1 MRTII
6 GVDEAGRGPLAGPVS
21 VGVVLAPANFT
32 ITEMFP
38 GVADS
43 KLISEKKREELFA
56 LLERA
61 HLEGD
66 VRYVVALASASDIDV
81 KGISASIRDAVGEAL
96 LTLSPDPASS
106 QVLLDGSLRAPSIY
120 EQKTI
125 IGGDRTEP
133 IISLASIAAKVVR
146 DRYMQDAARH
156 FPGYGFEVHK
166 GYPTKGHKEAIRALG
181 LCTLHRRSYRCTF

>member
-21 VGVVLAPANFT
+21 VGAVLVPAGFS

-43 KLISEKKREELFA
+43 KLLSEKKREELFS
-56 LLERA
+56 LLERV
-61 HLEGD
+61 HLEGN
-66 VRYVVALASASDIDV
+66 VQYVVALASASDIDT
-81 KGISASIRDAVGEAL
+81 KGISASIRGATAEAL
-96 LTLSPDPASS
+96 LALSPDPASCR
-106 QVLLDGSLRAPSIY
+106 VLLDGSLRAPAAY

-125 IGGDRTEP
+125 IGGDRSEP

-146 DRYMQDAARH
+146 DRYMQNAAKQ

-166 GYPTKGHKEAIRALG
+166 GYPTKAHKEAIRALG